1 MKTDV
6 TEKSPGQAIGD
17 QWKMLTTLSADL
29 KALQSELQCL
39 HGAYVTQLDV
49 LTDTLETAAGE
60 ASFVSHAHLL
70 IQVGEVNFLSIPLVK
85 DLIQKT
91 LLEHE
96 YVYLSLS
103 EDIRRLAHK
112 DETATPAHNLA
123 QAPFKPITT
132 H

>member
-1 MKTDV
+1 MNTNPD
-6 TEKSPGQAIGD
+6 EKSPGQEIGD
-17 QWKMLTTLSADL
+17 QWKLLTTLAADL
-29 KALQSELQCL
+29 KVLQSELQCL

-49 LTDTLETAAGE
+49 LTECLEKAASD
-60 ASFVSHAHLL
+60 AAFVSHAHLL

-85 DLIQKT
+85 EQIQRA

-96 YVYLSLS
+96 YVYLSLA

-112 DETATPAHNLA
+112 DERDRVVANIA
-123 QAPFKPITT
+123 QAPFKPTTT